1 MSETKIR
8 YDWNNAQSCYEAGML
23 YFTNEERNPDMI
35 TKGINLL
42 KHAGRMGSPDAMFMV
57 GKLAWEG
64 YIEIKKG
71 NPKDEALKMLF
82 LASSKGALQA
92 KVMLNEICKERYNEK
107 FGMEKSAERQ
117 PGPLTDWDGNKI
129 KIRCKGLRTPI
140 DAKLK
145 YENGKNILTFRANVN
160 VISGDEEQPSAE
172 VRKAVLDGMREWAG
186 EYSVFGGQQLTV
198 VIDVA
203 EKTSL
208 LDTINV
214 FIMDEEIKRM
224 MQQVADAFSVV
235 KGESF
240 AKDINALLE
249 SERSFEAQGKEWSMK
264 GRKSIFVRY
273 KQEDDYDAIQAIVKH
288 EFGHALG
295 LGDLYYEK
303 ARGFEGVEKGTY
315 EELDAYHISDKMY
328 HLVMCNKHGVI
339 SNNDIEMI
347 VLAFSENEMQRYQP
361 TTWNYDVS
369 EALGKGN

>member
-1 MSETKIR
+1 
-8 YDWNNAQSCYEAGML
+8 
-23 YFTNEERNPDMI
+23 
-35 TKGINLL
+35 
-42 KHAGRMGSPDAMFMV
+42 
-57 GKLAWEG
+57 
-64 YIEIKKG
+64 
-71 NPKDEALKMLF
+71 
-82 LASSKGALQA
+82 
-92 KVMLNEICKERYNEK
+92 
-107 FGMEKSAERQ
+107 
-117 PGPLTDWDGNKI
+117 
-129 KIRCKGLRTPI
+129 
-140 DAKLK
+140 
-145 YENGKNILTFRANVN
+145 
-160 VISGDEEQPSAE
+160 
-172 VRKAVLDGMREWAG
+172 
-186 EYSVFGGQQLTV
+186 
-198 VIDVA
+198 
-203 EKTSL
+203 
-208 LDTINV
+208 
-214 FIMDEEIKRM
+214 MDEEIKRM